1 MSKKSLI
8 LSVINVAGKFCG
20 QCCGSET
27 LSCFA
32 HTRLCSMRGY
42 MQSLYFM
49 GKGDLSFTQTKYVGG
64 KNLKVCTYSYC
75 GKDRENSGGG
85 KKVETFNLR
94 CWD

>member
-1 MSKKSLI
+1 MSKKSRI

-49 GKGDLSFTQTKYVGG
+49 GKGDLSFTQTKYLGG

-75 GKDRENSGGG
+75 GKNRENSNSGRG
-85 KKVETFNLR
+85 KKSGNI
-94 CWD
+94 